1 MRVSLVPLSTCLVLA
16 GSMLAAA
23 LFFAPCPCALAA
35 DPAEKADSPQGGPN
49 NHYHNSN
56 VYYGDVYNGTVPDS
70 GTPGSVRQWRDPA
83 TGDIVTSGTAPRQP
97 AQSQPQTPIIISPT
111 LDPSL
116 YYGGGNGPY
125 APDAR
130 DGFRHGHGDPGGM
143 HRHGNPHGNPGAT
156 GGMPRPY
163 DGRGRGGRP

>member
-1 MRVSLVPLSTCLVLA
+1 MRVSLIPLSTGLVLA

-35 DPAEKADSPQGGPN
+35 DPAGKADSPQGGPI

-56 VYYGDVYNGTVPDS
+56 VYYGDVYNGTTPDS

-83 TGDIVTSGTAPRQP
+83 TGDIVTSVTAPRQP
-97 AQSQPQTPIIISPT
+97 AQSQPQTPIIISPI

-130 DGFRHGHGDPGGM
+130 
-143 HRHGNPHGNPGAT
+143 HRHHNGRFGPWDMPPHGKP
-156 GGMPRPY
+156 GGMPRPH